1 VPRNGITGVTESAFV
16 VTKNAG
22 EGGSDTR
29 EGKVPIF
36 RLINIFAL
44 LFTFKSRFPHLNPYW
59 EKYTALQ
66 QRVEYPAK
74 TVLLQ
79 EGKIAQNYYFIEKG
93 CLRMWFDNNEK
104 DTTFQ
109 FFFENE
115 GVSSLESFQKNIPST
130 FTIETIEPSVIQI
143 LPKAVFNAMLK
154 ELDQNPD
161 FLKALMDIS
170 FERQRHYMYEFLSRI
185 RDTPIQRYIN
195 LIKDRPHIVQR
206 VPQHYIASYLGVTSV
221 HLSRI
226 KNQLARKK

>member
-22 EGGSDTR
+22 EGGSDMR

-36 RLINIFAL
+36 RQINIFAL

>member
-1 VPRNGITGVTESAFV
+1 MPRNGITGVTESAFV

-66 QRVEYPAK
+66 QRIEYPAK

>member
-1 VPRNGITGVTESAFV
+1 MPRNGITGVTESAFV

-36 RLINIFAL
+36 RQINIFAL

>member
-1 VPRNGITGVTESAFV
+1 M
-16 VTKNAG
+16 
-22 EGGSDTR
+22 
-29 EGKVPIF
+29 
-36 RLINIFAL
+36 
-44 LFTFKSRFPHLNPYW
+44 
-59 EKYTALQ
+59 
-66 QRVEYPAK
+66 
-74 TVLLQ
+74 LLQ